1 MPFAPGLA
9 PGTLA
14 LGLGHSFLPDSAPCL
29 WPTGLVRDPRKET
42 HSWGSTVTNEKI
54 EVFSEVFIILTQIHS
69 YTHTQTQTH
78 TLACT
83 RAHTHMQI
91 HVMRLLCTVRARP
104 CKTPNTQLK
113 LHYCPRAQDLEKRS
127 Q

>member
-29 WPTGLVRDPRKET
+29 WPVGLVRDPRKET

-69 YTHTQTQTH
+69 YTHTHRRRRTH
-78 TLACT
+78 S
-83 RAHTHMQI
+83 RARVHTHM
-91 HVMRLLCTVRARP
+91 
-104 CKTPNTQLK
+104 
-113 LHYCPRAQDLEKRS
+113 
-127 Q
+127 